1 MNNEI
6 TLKVK
11 GSMEDFCK
19 TLESKGFISIEK
31 FLLHDRYF
39 IPKNLNLKNLS
50 LREILSYA
58 ILLRKIVEYNPYKE
72 IYKFTFKNKDINE
85 NRRNIITKKF

>member
-39 IPKNLNLKNLS
+39 IHKNLNLKNLS
-50 LREILSYA
+50 LREILAYA
-58 ILLRKIVEYNPYKE
+58 IFFLKRIA
-72 IYKFTFKNKDINE
+72 
-85 NRRNIITKKF
+85 